1 MEQFPS
7 FSILENILQNILS
20 FHVWCHRNLSQFPV
34 TPVTVWAE
42 RSFWPR
48 TRDWCLIEMFTPAQA
63 QWSFLEITSRDT
75 GYTIPVA
82 GAGYRGY
89 HDIIEAPWI
98 SVTMTTLTR
107 LSSERSTCVME
118 VFILGMVEKT
128 RLLLGMRLG
137 WPCWDGPSIFFCVS
151 RICRSHKLA

>member
-1 MEQFPS
+1 MS
-7 FSILENILQNILS
+7 R
-20 FHVWCHRNLSQFPV
+20 CHTNLSQSPV
-34 TPVTVWAE
+34 
-42 RSFWPR
+42 RLR
-48 TRDWCLIEMFTPAQA
+48 DTRYCLILQAASDPGPGSDVWLKCLPRPAQAQA

-107 LSSERSTCVME
+107 LSSERGARVWGKFSYSRWWTKRGYYWE
-118 VFILGMVEKT
+118 
-128 RLLLGMRLG
+128 
-137 WPCWDGPSIFFCVS
+137 WDWADLAEMGHQYFFCVS

>member
-1 MEQFPS
+1 MS
-7 FSILENILQNILS
+7 
-20 FHVWCHRNLSQFPV
+20 WCHTNLSQFPV
-34 TPVTVWAE
+34 RLRDTRYSLILQAASDPGPGTDVWLKCL
-42 RSFWPR
+42 PR
-48 TRDWCLIEMFTPAQA
+48 PAQAQA

-107 LSSERSTCVME
+107 LSSERSTCVRE
-118 VFILGMVEKT
+118 VFILEMVDKT